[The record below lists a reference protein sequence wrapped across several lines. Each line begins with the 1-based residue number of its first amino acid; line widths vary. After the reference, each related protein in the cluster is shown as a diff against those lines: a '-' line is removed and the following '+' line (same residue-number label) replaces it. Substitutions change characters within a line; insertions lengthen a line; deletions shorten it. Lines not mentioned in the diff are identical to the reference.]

1 MTRIDPAR
9 RQAAA
14 GDAGEGVADRLLATA
29 CDLFYRE
36 GIHAV
41 GIQRLIE
48 EAGIAKASLY
58 AHYASKD
65 DVVAAYLER
74 RSAMQRAQVDEAF
87 ARATTPASR
96 LAALW
101 ALVGNWTACD
111 QFRGCPFQNAAGELA
126 AETHPAKAVIASHYE
141 WLRSVLDTLAHQA
154 GAEDPARLGGALLA
168 LLNGASARALAER
181 RREPIDDTL
190 WAAEQLLSR
199 PASPKPRGEG
209 GPASRGGRRPGAPT
223 RATRKSTRT

>member
-1 MTRIDPAR
+1 MTRTGPAR
-9 RQAAA
+9 RQA
-14 GDAGEGVADRLLATA
+14 GQGEANDGVADRLLATA

-65 DVVAAYLER
+65 DVVAAYLAH

-87 ARATTPASR
+87 ARASSPAEKLAR
-96 LAALW
+96 LWELA
-101 ALVGNWTACD
+101 GKWTACD

-126 AETHPAKAVIASHYE
+126 ADTHPAKAVIA
-141 WLRSVLDTLAHQA
+141 
-154 GAEDPARLGGALLA
+154 
-168 LLNGASARALAER
+168 
-181 RREPIDDTL
+181 
-190 WAAEQLLSR
+190 
-199 PASPKPRGEG
+199 
-209 GPASRGGRRPGAPT
+209 
-223 RATRKSTRT
+223 

>member
-1 MTRIDPAR
+1 MTRTEPAR
-9 RQAAA
+9 RQAGH

-29 CDLFYRE
+29 CELFYRE

-65 DVVAAYLER
+65 DVVAAYLAR
-74 RSAMQRAQVDEAF
+74 RSAMQRSQVDEAF
-87 ARATTPASR
+87 GRTTTPAAR

-101 ALVGNWTACD
+101 ELVGNWTACD

-126 AETHPAKAVIASHYE
+126 ADAHPAKAVIAEHYA
-141 WLRSVLDTLAHQA
+141 WLRNVLDTLAREA
-154 GAEDPARLGGALLA
+154 GADDPVRLGGALLA

-181 RREPIDDTL
+181 RRDPIDDTL

-199 PASPKPRGEG
+199 PVSSDERT
-209 GPASRGGRRPGAPT
+209 T
-223 RATRKSTRT
+223 RARSNTT

>member
-1 MTRIDPAR
+1 MTRTGSTR
-9 RQAAA
+9 RQAAGPADA
-14 GDAGEGVADRLLATA
+14 GDGVADRLLSTA

-48 EAGIAKASLY
+48 AAGIAKASLY

-65 DVVAAYLER
+65 DVVAAYLAR
-74 RSAMQRAQVDEAF
+74 RSGMQRAQVDEAF
-87 ARATTPASR
+87 ARAATPAAR

-101 ALVGNWTACD
+101 ELVGNWTACD

-126 AETHPAKAVIASHYE
+126 ADAHPAKAVIADHYE
-141 WLRSVLDTLAHQA
+141 WLRKVLDTLAHDA
-154 GAEDPARLGGALLA
+154 GADDPTRLGGALLA

-181 RREPIDDTL
+181 RREPIYDTL

-199 PASPKPRGEG
+199 LGAPEPRGEG
-209 GPASRGGRRPGAPT
+209 GRRPRAT
-223 RATRKSTRT
+223 ARATRK